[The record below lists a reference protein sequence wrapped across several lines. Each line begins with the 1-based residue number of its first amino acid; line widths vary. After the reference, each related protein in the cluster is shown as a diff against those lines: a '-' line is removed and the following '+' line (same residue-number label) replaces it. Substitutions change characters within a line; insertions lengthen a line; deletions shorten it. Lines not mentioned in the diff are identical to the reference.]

1 MQKGTD
7 MNPPATVRVTD
18 PQGVHGTIDT
28 TAWPLDG
35 SRAEVLV
42 QLEGGQQVLVPVQAL
57 IRQEEGRYEVPMA
70 LADLEDRRRA
80 GADPHEPP
88 LVVPVM
94 VEALDVRKRTVET
107 GRVRIHKTVHAREVL
122 VDEPLLRDEVV
133 IERVPINRVVEGP
146 IPVRSEGDTMIV
158 SVLEEVLVVE
168 TRLLLTEELR
178 MTTRRTETHTPA
190 RVMLRHEDV
199 TIERVDRERHE
210 PHSQEQEESH
220 GEDRDRTL

>member
-1 MQKGTD
+1 MQKGAG
-7 MNPPATVRVTD
+7 MNSPATVRVTD

-42 QLEGGQQVLVPVQAL
+42 SLEGGQQVLVPFKAL
-57 IRQEEGRYEVPMA
+57 IRQDEGRYEVPMA
-70 LADLEDRRRA
+70 LADLERRRRA
-80 GADPHEPP
+80 GTDPREPP
-88 LVVPVM
+88 LVLPVLA
-94 VEALDVRKRTVET
+94 EALDVQTRTVET
-107 GRVRIHKTVHAREVL
+107 GRVRLHKTVQTREVL
-122 VDEPLLRDEVV
+122 VDEPLLREEVI

-146 IPVRSEGDTMIV
+146 IPVRYEGETMIV

-178 MTTRRTETHTPA
+178 ITRRRTETHRPVPVTV
-190 RVMLRHEDV
+190 RREDV
-199 TIERVDRERHE
+199 TIERVDRERTE
-210 PHSQEQEESH
+210 PHNRGQEESH